1 MSTIIC
7 RSCGKKV
14 KVDKRQRLAVCKNVD
29 CQNWNKFA
37 LIGGE
42 FFHENYME
50 EQ

>member
-14 KVDKRQRLAVCKNVD
+14 KANEKWAVCENID

-50 EQ
+50 E

>member
-7 RSCGKKV
+7 RACGKTAKV
-14 KVDKRQRLAVCKNVD
+14 QGQFAVCKNVD